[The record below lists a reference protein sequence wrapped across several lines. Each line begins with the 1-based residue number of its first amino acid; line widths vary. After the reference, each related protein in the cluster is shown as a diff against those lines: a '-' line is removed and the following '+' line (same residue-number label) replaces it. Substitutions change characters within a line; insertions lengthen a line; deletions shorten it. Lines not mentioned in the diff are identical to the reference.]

1 MNECFSLCLVSEAC
15 DQKMDYSFKS
25 SLLGEVP
32 HISFK
37 HICQDQSERATQL
50 YIFGIFGVG
59 ARCHSIEVTRA

>member
-1 MNECFSLCLVSEAC
+1 MSAFHCVWSQRLVTK
-15 DQKMDYSFKS
+15 KMDYSFKS